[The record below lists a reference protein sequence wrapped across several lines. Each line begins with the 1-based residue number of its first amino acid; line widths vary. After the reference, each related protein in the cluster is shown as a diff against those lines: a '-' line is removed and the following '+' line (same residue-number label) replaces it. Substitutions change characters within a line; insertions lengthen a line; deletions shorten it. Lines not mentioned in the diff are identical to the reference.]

1 MSAIVAAGR
10 NLRQALFGET
20 DPLAPPGTVR
30 VRRKAGWDE
39 LIVPDP
45 CRRGLREFCAF
56 VHHRRTVERD
66 WGGRRRGGPV
76 ALFSGPSGTGKTLA
90 AIVLACELG
99 FPLYRIDLGQLVSKY
114 IGETEKNLNALFD
127 AVDGSDTILLFDESD
142 ALFGRRGEVK
152 DARDRYANMEVSH
165 LLARIENQH
174 CPCILTTNLRSSID
188 AAFLRRFQIVV
199 DFPLPEAADRERMWR
214 CHIPARAPFAPDVDL
229 ALLAR
234 HARLSGASIENA
246 ALHAAHMAA
255 QAGSAISMGLLVHG
269 VWRELAKDGARHTLS
284 DIGPL
289 AAHLTGVTNAD
300 DRPGAA
306 ALAG

>member
-1 MSAIVAAGR
+1 
-10 NLRQALFGET
+10 LRQALFGEA

-30 VRRKAGWDE
+30 VRREADWSD
-39 LIVPDP
+39 LIVSDQ
-45 CRRGLREFCAF
+45 CQRMLREFSAY
-56 VHHRRTVERD
+56 VRYRRTVERE
-66 WGGRRRGGPV
+66 WGGRRRGGPI

-90 AIVLACELG
+90 AIVLATDLD

-199 DFPLPEAADRERMWR
+199 DFPLPESAERERMWR
-214 CHIPARAPFAPDVDL
+214 CHIPARAPVAPDVDL

-234 HARLSGASIENA
+234 HARLTGASIENA

-255 QAGSAISMGLLVHG
+255 AAGSPIAMGLLVQG
-269 VWRELAKDGARHTLS
+269 IWRELAKDGARHTLS

-289 AAHLTGVTNAD
+289 ATH
-300 DRPGAA
+300 
-306 ALAG
+306 LAGAKDADNRSARVAVAG